1 MEIALLSNEKW
12 VGGGAGI
19 AAYCAVG
26 KRLSILL
33 NNLLLFIL
41 ESLLLVPRTT
51 PHY

>member
-1 MEIALLSNEKW
+1 MEIALFSNEKW
-12 VGGGAGI
+12 VGGEAGT

-26 KRLSILL
+26 ERLSILL

-41 ESLLLVPRTT
+41 ESPLLVPRTT